1 VTRRLGLALL
11 AAALGCSGLPEAES
25 GVVGIE
31 VTVPG
36 PDTVEVGE
44 SIQLSARPLDKNGD
58 SVGTPVAWV
67 SADPAATI
75 DASSGVLTGVS
86 PGTARV
92 QATNAGLSSQLI
104 TFAVVPPA
112 DTLVLPGDSI
122 FTVTAG
128 VTESPPLT
136 TRLDSF
142 HPAGALPTR
151 PVIYAITSPD
161 PASAPPAV
169 LLPGGVAAD
178 TILIGADGTAA
189 PILSV
194 VTGATPPDT
203 VIVTVSAV
211 RTRGA
216 VVPGSGQRFIV
227 LFPPLGAARPAP

>member
-1 VTRRLGLALL
+1 MTRPLGLALL
-11 AAALGCSGLPEAES
+11 AAVLGCSGLPEAES
-25 GVVGIE
+25 GVVSIE
-31 VTVPG
+31 VRVPG

-58 SVGTPVAWV
+58 SVGTPVSWV
-67 SADPAATI
+67 SADPTATI

-92 QATNAGLSSQLI
+92 QATDAGLSSELI
-104 TFAVVPPA
+104 TFAVIPPA

-122 FTVTAG
+122 FTVAAG
-128 VTESPPLT
+128 VSDSPPLT

-142 HPAGALPTR
+142 NPPGALPSR
-151 PVIYAITSPD
+151 GVIYAITSPD
-161 PASAPPAV
+161 PATVPPAV

-178 TILIGADGTAA
+178 TILTGADGTAG
-189 PILSV
+189 PVLSV
-194 VTGATPPDT
+194 VAGATPPDT

-216 VVPGSGQRFIV
+216 VVPGSGQRFII
-227 LFPPLGAARPAP
+227 LYPPLGAARPAP